1 MRRMRRDGT
10 PAQVLE
16 TYLRK
21 RYEEIVSMWA
31 DVRPKLND
39 VDAIYMPVNN
49 DELRANPLLRQNR
62 FYETS
67 SDITR

>member
-1 MRRMRRDGT
+1 MRREGT
-10 PAQVLE
+10 PTQVLE

-21 RYEEIVSMWA
+21 KYEEIVSMWS
-31 DVRPKLND
+31 DIRPKLND
-39 VDAIYMPVNN
+39 VDAIYMPINS
-49 DELRANPLLRQNR
+49 DELRANTLLKQNR